1 MQSANKI
8 PFCCLSGN
16 DAFDMR
22 TRGCIE
28 FCPGTARPASPI
40 FDMAP
45 SCQGG
50 QIGGGSRN
58 ESPLQGGPREGWMQ
72 ARAVIHN
79 AFGSGFRRPP
89 VTKSGLPGAAL
100 LRHIKPRR
108 ASPLRRIKARS
119 GQLLKIPMLHRTASS
134 KTRATP
140 SFDGVGNAALAA
152 LPL

>member
-1 MQSANKI
+1 
-8 PFCCLSGN
+8 
-16 DAFDMR
+16 MR
-22 TRGCIE
+22 
-28 FCPGTARPASPI
+28 
-40 FDMAP
+40 
-45 SCQGG
+45 
-50 QIGGGSRN
+50 
-58 ESPLQGGPREGWMQ
+58 
-72 ARAVIHN
+72 ARAVIYDE
-79 AFGSGFRRPP
+79 FGSGFRRPP